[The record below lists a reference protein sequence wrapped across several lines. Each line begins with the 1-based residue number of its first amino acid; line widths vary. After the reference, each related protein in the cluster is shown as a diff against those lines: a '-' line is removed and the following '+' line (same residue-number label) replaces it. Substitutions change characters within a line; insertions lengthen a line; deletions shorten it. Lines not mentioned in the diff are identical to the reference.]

1 MVDYNSKRTPNMDY
15 DSQKYSTSKILMAA
29 R

>member
-1 MVDYNSKRTPNMDY
+1 MVDYNSTRTPNMDY
-15 DSQKYSTSKILMAA
+15 DSHKYSTSKILMAA